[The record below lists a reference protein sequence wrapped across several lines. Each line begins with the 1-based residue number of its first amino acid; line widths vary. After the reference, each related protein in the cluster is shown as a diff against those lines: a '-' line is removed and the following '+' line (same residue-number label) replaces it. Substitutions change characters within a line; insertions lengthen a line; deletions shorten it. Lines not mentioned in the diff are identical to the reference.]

1 MQKKEIGK
9 EVKKAMKRLVKIEKM
24 LEEWEATRKPV
35 LYIDE
40 EMALMT
46 SNEADIRFIKSR
58 VDSK

>member
-9 EVKKAMKRLVKIEKM
+9 EVKKAMKRLIKIEKM
-24 LEEWEATRKPV
+24 LEEWESTRKPV

-46 SNEADIRFIKSR
+46 SNEADIKFIKSR
-58 VDSK
+58 TDSK